1 MIRTL
6 LKYLAAL
13 VLFCVIAG
21 LSAFFTL
28 SFMIKSGDTVVVP
41 ELEGKNAIAALE
53 MLTDLGLNTKV
64 MDLEYSDEISRNH
77 IMQQNP
83 AAGEKIKKNRDVSV
97 VISKGARTITLPDLR
112 GLQADRAE
120 IILEDNGLDAGNIT
134 RAYSSRVAKDAVI
147 AQTPAAGKTIQR
159 ATPVNLLVSI
169 GARPGAFKMPDLQG
183 VFLDEAMLAIE
194 KHQMQL
200 ADVKYLHDSAKPENT
215 VLGHAPPAGYRVAEG
230 SKVRLMV
237 NRKPGTRQ
245 RATEKDRVLFSY
257 RVAPGFLKQHIRL
270 EMNCFGT
277 RLTIYDGLM
286 KPDTLI
292 WAVMPQHAS
301 GSVFLYQNDELV
313 KSEIYN

>member
-6 LKYLAAL
+6 LKYLAVL
-13 VLFCVIAG
+13 VVFCVIAG

-28 SFMIKSGDTVVVP
+28 SFMIKSGDTVMVP
-41 ELEGKNAIAALE
+41 DLKGKNAIAALE

-64 MDLEYSDEISRNH
+64 KDLEYSDEISRNH
-77 IMQQNP
+77 IMYQNP
-83 AAGEKIKKNRDVSV
+83 AAGEKIKKHRDVSV
-97 VISKGARTITLPDLR
+97 VISKGPKTIILPDLR

-134 RAYSSRVAKDAVI
+134 RAYSQGAAKDAVI
-147 AQTPAAGKTIQR
+147 AQSPAAGKAIR
-159 ATPVNLLVSI
+159 RSTPVNLLVSI

-183 VFLDEAMLAIE
+183 DFLDEAMLTIE

-200 ADVKYLHDSAKPENT
+200 ADVKSLHDPAKPENT
-215 VLGHAPPAGYRVAEG
+215 VLGQAPPAGYRVAEG
-230 SKVRLMV
+230 SKVRVMV

-245 RATEKDRVLFSY
+245 RDAGENRVLFSY

-277 RLTIYDGLM
+277 RLTIYDNLM

-292 WAVMPQHAS
+292 WTVIPEHVR
-301 GSVFLYQNDELV
+301 GTVFLYQNDELV